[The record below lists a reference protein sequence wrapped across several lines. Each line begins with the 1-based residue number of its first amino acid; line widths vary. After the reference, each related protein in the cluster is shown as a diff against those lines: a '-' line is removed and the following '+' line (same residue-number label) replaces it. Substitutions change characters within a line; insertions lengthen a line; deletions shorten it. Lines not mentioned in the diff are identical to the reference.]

1 MTAVES
7 TFIVNNVAQNYRERL
22 VLIGCIALGIALCVA
37 IPAWQMCRAFLRA
50 APPCGTCWAR

>member
-37 IPAWQMCRAFLRA
+37 
-50 APPCGTCWAR
+50 